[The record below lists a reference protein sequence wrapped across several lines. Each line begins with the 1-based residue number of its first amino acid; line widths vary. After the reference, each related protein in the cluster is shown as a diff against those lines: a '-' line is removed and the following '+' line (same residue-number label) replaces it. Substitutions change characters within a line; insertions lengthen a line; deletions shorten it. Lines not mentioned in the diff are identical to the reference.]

1 MKILRK
7 KTKLNVYLRILEDEQ
22 QILRLLVFHHFLQ
35 LFLNKIK

>member
-7 KTKLNVYLRILEDEQ
+7 KKKLNEYLRILEDVL
-22 QILRLLVFHHFLQ
+22 QILGLLVFHHFLQ

>member
-7 KTKLNVYLRILEDEQ
+7 KTKLNVYLRILEDEL